1 MKKLLLLI
9 PTIILLALVAC
20 NKKKTTEPEVIG
32 LPVFT
37 FASEDT
43 AAVQSL
49 ANQFV
54 DYFRAGNINAAADML
69 YIVRNDSVIALPEDQ
84 KANFKQALS
93 TLPIYDCAIKEMNL
107 YSNRDNEV
115 RLALLIAEEGNIERE
130 EGTINFFLNPVLQEG
145 NWYLTLLSEYA
156 EGVGLYH

>member
-93 TLPIYDCAIKEMNL
+93 SLPIYDCAIKEMNL
-107 YSNRDNEV
+107 YSN
-115 RLALLIAEEGNIERE
+115 LALLIAEEGNIERE